1 MAINANTLVENG
13 QRFSVPNSNAYNP
26 VGYGQLVQM
35 QPVRQ
40 LNQPPMVG
48 VGGGG
53 AGAGVMG
60 TDVVGG
66 YGTAGN
72 NAAATIKANLNP
84 WSLRD
89 SPVGWA
95 IIGLIISVVGLSAI
109 HWRKTTLAGADANLH
124 VGGSHA
130 GGEAEVA

>member
-1 MAINANTLVENG
+1 MAINANTLVVDG
-13 QRFSVPNSNAYNP
+13 QRFSVPNNNAYNP

-48 VGGGG
+48 VGGGS
-53 AGAGVMG
+53 AGQGVMG

-84 WSLRD
+84 WSIKD
-89 SPVGWA
+89 SPVIWA
-95 IIGLIISVVGLSAI
+95 IFGLIISVIGLSAI
-109 HWRKTTLAGADANLH
+109 HWRKTALAGASENLH
-124 VGGSHA
+124 VGEAKESA
-130 GGEAEVA
+130 NAEV

>member
-1 MAINANTLVENG
+1 MAINKNTLVVDG
-13 QRFSVPNSNAYNP
+13 QRFSVPNGDAYNP

-35 QPVRQ
+35 QPIRQ

-48 VGGGG
+48 VGGGSGG
-53 AGAGVMG
+53 AGGVMG

-84 WSLRD
+84 FSMKD
-89 SPVGWA
+89 SPVWWA
-95 IIGLIISVVGLSAI
+95 VIGLIVSVVGLSAI

-124 VGGSHA
+124 VGEAH
-130 GGEAEVA
+130 GGAEAEV